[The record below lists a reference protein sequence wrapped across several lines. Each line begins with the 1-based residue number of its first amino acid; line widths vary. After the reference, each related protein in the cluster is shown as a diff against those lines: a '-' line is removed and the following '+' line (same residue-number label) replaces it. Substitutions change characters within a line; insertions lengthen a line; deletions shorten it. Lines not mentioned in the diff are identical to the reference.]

1 MDTIGTITKVVNIT
15 IEALSMLHVKSSK
28 NIFPVDSKEISS
40 LLESEKIIMIKYN
53 LCTLLNNL
61 SCYALIDQSTFVY
74 SLVLV
79 DLLVKKKLVTLN
91 TLITSFIGVLLIALK
106 MNQDLYRPKLFCLIS
121 GISLDNL
128 EMIEAEILE
137 KLQYKVSI
145 SADVYESY
153 SFCLRKLNI

>member
-1 MDTIGTITKVVNIT
+1 MDTLGTISKIVNIT
-15 IEALSMLHVKSSK
+15 IEALSLLYVKCSK
-28 NIFPVDSKEISS
+28 NTSPVDSKEITS
-40 LLESEKIIMIKYN
+40 LLLSEKIIMIKYN

-61 SCYALIDQSTFVY
+61 CCYAFIDQSTFVY

-79 DLLVKKKLVTLN
+79 DKLVKRKLVTIDS
-91 TLITSFIGVLLIALK
+91 LITSFIGVLLIALK
-106 MNQDLYRPKLFCLIS
+106 MNQDLYRPKVFCLIT
-121 GISLDNL
+121 GISIENL

-145 SADVYESY
+145 SPDVYESY